1 MAKPSPDTLYSR
13 KLFQKSILKCLT
25 RRSSHRAACLRD
37 TYPSRLHERQAVRG
51 PSLHQAH
58 SAKGSRG
65 VTQRFARG
73 PRHARRP
80 VTAWPMAGH
89 STRRGAQRP
98 AESSV
103 GLIDALS
110 LLRNIPAF
118 AGERARPPPVEGK
131 TRATHRPHTQTR
143 ARPGAVLCAQQWER
157 GTDPTGCPSTR
168 TTAKTTGETE
178 ACTPG
183 EGVAGTK
190 ERALSGRPRGLLLG
204 ADRRPGL
211 HHRPHCD
218 FLHPMPEGTAP
229 RKAHAVPAEEGTASR
244 DPRLLDCTGPRK
256 HRPAPGISWEW
267 APEQGRPWKVLA
279 PLTRRRRLEAETR
292 FRVPLLAGARR
303 WLICGCHF
311 LSGSP
316 DRMKRGRSG
325 HGRVTRLQSFGR
337 CACPRGVRG
346 EVGHRR
352 QHR

>member
-1 MAKPSPDTLYSR
+1 MKENAPEVP
-13 KLFQKSILKCLT
+13 
-25 RRSSHRAACLRD
+25 
-37 TYPSRLHERQAVRG
+37 
-51 PSLHQAH
+51 
-58 SAKGSRG
+58 
-65 VTQRFARG
+65 
-73 PRHARRP
+73 
-80 VTAWPMAGH
+80 
-89 STRRGAQRP
+89 
-98 AESSV
+98 
-103 GLIDALS
+103 
-110 LLRNIPAF
+110 
-118 AGERARPPPVEGK
+118 ARPPPVVGK

-143 ARPGAVLCAQQWER
+143 ARPGAALCAQQWER

-267 APEQGRPWKVLA
+267 APEQGQPWKVLA

-303 WLICGCHF
+303 WLVCGCHF

-346 EVGHRR
+346 RGGKGSPLPPWGVGRLRGAGGGLFCRILRGQRTGDRASSRR
-352 QHR
+352 GWWKPRRHGGGGPRGGTTWPHVLERRPERARSCDTRTCKP